1 MTGRGGTV
9 TAVPAP
15 SNELRRNPLTGRWV
29 TIAAGRASRPQ
40 DFATRLLEVEAEP
53 DRPCPFCPGNEEL
66 TPPPIATYVRAEGG
80 WLVRVVPNR
89 YPAFDGDGPAHTA
102 PPRPGVLHQSVPAVG
117 LHEVLVIGPEHEGDL
132 SLLDDER
139 IDAVAAGIRDRLVA
153 HAASPQVAYTQA
165 IVNFGREAGASLEH
179 PHAQLLGIPFVPREI
194 DDELE
199 GFARFESAYDRP
211 GTCLL
216 CATAEHELAAD
227 ERVVEADEHA
237 VVVAP
242 YWSGAPYEMLILPR
256 THEPR
261 LEGAPRRELHAVGR
275 MLRSAIARLHHV
287 LGDVAYN
294 VVIHTAPHR
303 LDVHYHWHVH
313 LLPRTSTIA
322 GFEQGTGVLINT
334 MRPEDAAVQLAHHRT
349 PSPTPS

>member
-1 MTGRGGTV
+1 MR
-9 TAVPAP
+9 
-15 SNELRRNPLTGRWV
+15 LNPLNGRWV
-29 TIAAGRASRPQ
+29 TIVSDRAARPN
-40 DFATRLLEVEAEP
+40 DFAPRDHALETDP
-53 DRPCPFCPGNEEL
+53 GRPCPFCPGNEEL

-89 YPAFDGDGPAHTA
+89 YPAFDGDGAAHTA
-102 PPRPGVLHQSVPAVG
+102 PPVPGVLHQSVPAVG
-117 LHEVLVIGPEHEGDL
+117 LHEVLVIGPEHEGDI

-139 IDAVAAGIRDRLVA
+139 IDAVASGIRDRLVA
-153 HAASPQVAYTQA
+153 HAASLQVAYTQA

-194 DDELE
+194 DDELD
-199 GFARFESAYDRP
+199 GFARFESAGSRP
-211 GTCLL
+211 GACLL
-216 CATAEHELAAD
+216 CATAETELD
-227 ERVVEADEHA
+227 LGERVVKDDDHA
-237 VVVAP
+237 VLIAP
-242 YWSGAPYEMLILPR
+242 YWSGAPYEMLIVPR
-256 THEPR
+256 AHEPR
-261 LEGAPRRELHAVGR
+261 LDAADPGTLHAVGR
-275 MLRSAIARLHHV
+275 LLRDAIARLHRV

-334 MRPEDAAVQLAHHRT
+334 MRPEDAARQLSRHAAHPHPPT
-349 PSPTPS
+349 PSPAPS